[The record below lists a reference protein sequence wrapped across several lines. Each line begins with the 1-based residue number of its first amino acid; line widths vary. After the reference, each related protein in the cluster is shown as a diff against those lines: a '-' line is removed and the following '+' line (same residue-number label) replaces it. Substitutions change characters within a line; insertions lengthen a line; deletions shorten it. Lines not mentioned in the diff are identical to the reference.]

1 LKYEKV
7 MLLLSK
13 TCYNWA
19 PVWNWIDLNYRP
31 FYYKNSFPKWY
42 FTWSYSAWLG
52 SLTDSKNLALSKAGN
67 VLSAHV
73 LRMQL
78 HQMKRTASVSVK
90 SHQVLLQSLII
101 SKPLRPYKNVLFTGC
116 LWFTY
121 FPVRN
126 FCALFQ
132 DCVILSQESCDGK

>member
-1 LKYEKV
+1 
-7 MLLLSK
+7 
-13 TCYNWA
+13 
-19 PVWNWIDLNYRP
+19 
-31 FYYKNSFPKWY
+31 
-42 FTWSYSAWLG
+42 LG

-73 LRMQL
+73 LRMHL

-101 SKPLRPYKNVLFTGC
+101 SKSLRPYKNVLFTGC

-121 FPVRN
+121 FPDGN

-132 DCVILSQESCDGK
+132 DCVILSQESCDGKEKPFMTELFKNLKILTVGCVSGEKAC